1 MKEILRKRQKVFT
14 WSYDDMP
21 GVDREII
28 EHQIPTYSHIMPIK
42 QKQRRL
48 RPKWVLL
55 IKEEVEKQ
63 LKVKFLEM
71 VDDTQWL
78 ANIVLVLKKDKRVR
92 MYMDYRDLNKACPKD
107 DSPLPHIDTLV
118 DSAASSTMYSFM
130 DGFSRYNQIMMA
142 SIDKLKTSFT
152 TE

>member
-21 GVDREII
+21 GVDKEIV

-42 QKQRRL
+42 YKQRRL
-48 RPKWVLL
+48 RSEWALL

-78 ANIVLVLKKDKRVR
+78 ANIVPVPKKDGRVR
-92 MYMDYRDLNKACPKD
+92 MCVDYIDLNKAFPKD
-107 DSPLPHIDTLV
+107 DFSLPHNNT
-118 DSAASSTMYSFM
+118 
-130 DGFSRYNQIMMA
+130 
-142 SIDKLKTSFT
+142 
-152 TE
+152 